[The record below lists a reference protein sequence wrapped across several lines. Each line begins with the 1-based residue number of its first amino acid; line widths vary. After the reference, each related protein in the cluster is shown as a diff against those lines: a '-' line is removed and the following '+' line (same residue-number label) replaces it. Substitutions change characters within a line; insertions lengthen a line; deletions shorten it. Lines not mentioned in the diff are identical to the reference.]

1 MIFINVK
8 KFQRKNHR
16 KIRTEESEN
25 KAPQAIFANNQQR
38 HPIEIR
44 NLSRTFATLWHLH
57 LSVSQ
62 VFVRRGL
69 QAWVVIRDIHFL
81 RTRSCSDVS

>member
-1 MIFINVK
+1 MIFIIVK

-25 KAPQAIFANNQQR
+25 KAPQAIFANKLR

-62 VFVRRGL
+62 VFVRKGL
-69 QAWVVIRDIHFL
+69 HFF

>member
-1 MIFINVK
+1 MIFIIVK

-25 KAPQAIFANNQQR
+25 KAPQAIFANNQLH

-44 NLSRTFATLWHLH
+44 NLSRTFATFWHLH

-62 VFVRRGL
+62 VFVRKGL
-69 QAWVVIRDIHFL
+69 HFF

>member
-1 MIFINVK
+1 MISIILK

-25 KAPQAIFANNQQR
+25 KAPQAISANNQLH

-44 NLSRTFATLWHLH
+44 NLSRTFATFWHLH

-62 VFVRRGL
+62 VFVRKGI
-69 QAWVVIRDIHFL
+69 QARVVIRDIHFF

>member
-1 MIFINVK
+1 MIFIIVK

-25 KAPQAIFANNQQR
+25 KAPQAIFANKLR

>member
-1 MIFINVK
+1 MIFIIVK

-25 KAPQAIFANNQQR
+25 KAPQAIFANNRLR

>member
-1 MIFINVK
+1 MISIILK

-25 KAPQAIFANNQQR
+25 KAPQAIFASNQLH

-44 NLSRTFATLWHLH
+44 NLSRTFATFWHLH

-62 VFVRRGL
+62 VFVRKGI
-69 QAWVVIRDIHFL
+69 QAWVVIRDIHFF